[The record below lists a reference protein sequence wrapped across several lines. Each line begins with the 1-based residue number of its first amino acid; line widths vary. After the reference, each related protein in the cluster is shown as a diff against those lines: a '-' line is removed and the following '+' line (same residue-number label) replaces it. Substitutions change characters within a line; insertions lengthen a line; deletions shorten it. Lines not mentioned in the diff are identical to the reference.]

1 MKTLLNEDIVKQIF
15 FYSDE
20 KRKDALLANEVDI
33 CQFADKLERWL
44 RIAIA
49 RQEHQRCVE
58 LVSSLNREVGRVL
71 AEKPPA

>member
-20 KRKDALLANEVDI
+20 KRKNALIADELDI
-33 CQFADKLERWL
+33 CQFAEKLEQWL
-44 RIAIA
+44 QVAIA

-58 LVSSLNREVGRVL
+58 IVSSLNREVGRVL

>member
-44 RIAIA
+44 QVAIA